1 MTSELSKSTAIQDK
15 EFQTKAL
22 PVPSEDGQGLAGTL
36 LPLVDSEYKKFAV
49 DIYNVQLANC
59 RNYMWLFF
67 IVLSASLAF
76 FKESELGPMLLDFI
90 YGYPVSAFFLLA
102 LLTFGCTLIC
112 ALLGFWIGVSIS
124 TGTKFVDAYEK
135 LQDRLTDVE
144 LAEFNKSDIYSL
156 KRDLLDGLCIAL
168 QNGIKQM
175 ERRGEKLAQLS
186 WLFKGAVISFLLT
199 LIFYGG
205 TYIR

>member
-1 MTSELSKSTAIQDK
+1 MTSELSESTAIQDK

-76 FKESELGPMLLDFI
+76 FKESELGPMQ
-90 YGYPVSAFFLLA
+90 
-102 LLTFGCTLIC
+102 
-112 ALLGFWIGVSIS
+112 IGRASC
-124 TGTKFVDAYEK
+124 
-135 LQDRLTDVE
+135 R
-144 LAEFNKSDIYSL
+144 
-156 KRDLLDGLCIAL
+156 
-168 QNGIKQM
+168 
-175 ERRGEKLAQLS
+175 ER
-186 WLFKGAVISFLLT
+186 V
-199 LIFYGG
+199 
-205 TYIR
+205 